1 MAVQALRK
9 REVAGSTPA
18 ASTNFERANRAS
30 PARACPHSSNSLL
43 SIMRQV
49 TALVRRRGKFETCG
63 EHHFCVGSPT
73 GRRRFPQ
80 KEDSAGSNPSRRT
93 NAHVD
98 QRQESPPSKHG
109 QCWFESNHG
118 HQIAGVAETE
128 YAPALN
134 PGSCR
139 LESCRPHHVAP
150 CARWEGIGFT
160 HRHDRVR
167 STEPSVPMMVRH
179 LSP

>member
-1 MAVQALRK
+1 MHVQLDA
-9 REVAGSTPA
+9 AG
-18 ASTNFERANRAS
+18 
-30 PARACPHSSNSLL
+30 SNSLL

-98 QRQESPPSKHG
+98 QRQESPPSKRG
-109 QCWFESNHG
+109 QCSNPTMG
-118 HQIAGVAETE
+118 TKFAGVAESV
-128 YAPALN
+128 YALGLN
-134 PGSCR
+134 PG
-139 LESCRPHHVAP
+139 L
-150 CARWEGIGFT
+150 
-160 HRHDRVR
+160 
-167 STEPSVPMMVRH
+167 
-179 LSP
+179 